1 MPTATY
7 FLPVQDVYISSAYGD
22 TNFYAPPQGEVLFA
36 GSYTG
41 ADDIY
46 RTLLQFDLWG
56 ANRLP
61 PNITIISAFLQLYM
75 YRNDN
80 VNVATLNG
88 YSILES
94 FNQQIVTF
102 NSAPPV
108 WFPVSEFTNGEYT
121 PPSAASPI
129 NIEMTRLVQN
139 WYDGQMPNNGIE
151 LRGVENDANNI
162 LGFRSTRF
170 PNSRFWPKLLV
181 IWSKGTV
188 SEEFSVIDTIPG
200 FSDPIFMEGQEQ
212 VTFQISNNTNAPMQ
226 GVIQVSLYSGASFST
241 VPNTEFTIPVGESR
255 AVSLTAAANYA
266 RVAILSGGTG
276 AYTVKSM
283 TRDE

>member
-61 PNITIISAFLQLYM
+61 PNITIISAYLQLYM

-102 NSAPPV
+102 IVLHLFGFQSLSLPM
-108 WFPVSEFTNGEYT
+108 E
-121 PPSAASPI
+121 
-129 NIEMTRLVQN
+129 
-139 WYDGQMPNNGIE
+139 
-151 LRGVENDANNI
+151 NI
-162 LGFRSTRF
+162 LHHQ
-170 PNSRFWPKLLV
+170 LLLP
-181 IWSKGTV
+181 S
-188 SEEFSVIDTIPG
+188 
-200 FSDPIFMEGQEQ
+200 
-212 VTFQISNNTNAPMQ
+212 
-226 GVIQVSLYSGASFST
+226 
-241 VPNTEFTIPVGESR
+241 
-255 AVSLTAAANYA
+255 
-266 RVAILSGGTG
+266 IL
-276 AYTVKSM
+276 K
-283 TRDE
+283 